1 MVAVVGRA
9 EALSG
14 TGPIAASRL
23 RRWQRRPLLTGVR
36 RGVTFDAL
44 APRGAS
50 AQASPPANAQLGTPA
65 STITTPPRDWSPG
78 PPLEPECAEMILVT
92 ARGQSAFGRGD
103 LPKTRSR
110 PSGVNI
116 NPARPFSRP
125 VHGHTPAKARAGTV
139 KWFGGRFAEAVGSSS
154 HLTPRWREMD
164 SNHRYLAR
172 RSRFLLRKA
181 MRGIEPE
188 APSAPD
194 SPLEETRFEPSVP
207 P

>member
-1 MVAVVGRA
+1 MR
-9 EALSG
+9 
-14 TGPIAASRL
+14 
-23 RRWQRRPLLTGVR
+23 QRRPAIAGRRDFVGPEIKAPPPDVGGGAVGASLGGDCFPPFLLQPMQIIGGAPRVR
-36 RGVTFDAL
+36 GGGTAGLAGAATL
-44 APRGAS
+44 APRGDS
-50 AQASPPANAQLGTPA
+50 AGEPARQCPA
-65 STITTPPRDWSPG
+65 RHAGEHDHHPAARLEPG

-164 SNHRYLAR
+164 SNFRFRCVR
-172 RSRFLLRKA
+172 RS
-181 MRGIEPE
+181 
-188 APSAPD
+188 
-194 SPLEETRFEPSVP
+194 
-207 P
+207 